1 MGRMKNHAVAVFA
14 VATLLSGQALA
25 QSAMPISN
33 TDLSKESENP
43 VSRITTIPLRYE
55 AEFNDGAYDATK
67 DTFELDQA
75 LLSFRLTDDWTLITR
90 TKLPAEVLPPKEL
103 GEHWASGLSN
113 GYTTFFLSPEYGRGF
128 YWGVGPV
135 LYYPATS
142 TTLGVDKWGSGP
154 SLAFIKKDESPWV
167 YGAVVNNIW
176 SIGDTPPGS
185 SDRTN
190 QLLVNPFISYHFGDG
205 WAVGSSPD
213 ITANWIASG
222 EKWTVPVGGGVSKT
236 TRIGHEAVKLAFDAY
251 YNAIRPKA
259 DKDTW
264 LLKTTLTFQFPD

>member
-14 VATLLSGQALA
+14 VAALLSGQALA

-113 GYTTFFLSPEYGRGF
+113 GYTTLFLSPEYGRGF

-142 TTLGVDKWGSGP
+142 TTLGVDQWGSGP

-251 YNAIRPKA
+251 YNAIRPEA

-264 LLKTTLTFQFPD
+264 LLKATLTFQFPD

>member
-1 MGRMKNHAVAVFA
+1 MVRRSDKGNGFPNGGLKKRVVAVLA
-14 VATLLSGQALA
+14 VVTLLSGQAPA

-43 VSRITTIPLRYE
+43 VSRITTTPLRYE

-113 GYTTFFLSPEYGRGF
+113 GYTTFFLSPEFGCGF

-142 TTLGVDKWGSGP
+142 TMLGTDKWGSGP
-154 SLAFIKKDESPWV
+154 SLTFIKKDEGPWV
-167 YGAVVNNIW
+167 YGAVPMATSW
-176 SIGDTPPGS
+176 PAYS
-185 SDRTN
+185 R
-190 QLLVNPFISYHFGDG
+190 
-205 WAVGSSPD
+205 
-213 ITANWIASG
+213 
-222 EKWTVPVGGGVSKT
+222 VPVSV
-236 TRIGHEAVKLAFDAY
+236 AFTISGLGTDAY
-251 YNAIRPKA
+251 CDAA
-259 DKDTW
+259 SS
-264 LLKTTLTFQFPD
+264 LCLA